1 MHILTVYRTF
11 QQKFRPRRMRR
22 FVELFGVRDT
32 SRIVDVGG
40 TADNWS
46 YISQKP
52 RLTIVNLEK
61 MATDC
66 DNIAYAAGDARALT
80 YQDKAFEIAYSNSVI
95 EHVGTWEDQIRF
107 AAEIR
112 RVGQGYYVQTPYRWF
127 PIEPHFV
134 APFIHW
140 LPKSIQRHLTWAGAW
155 YWTVKPDR
163 KGIDS
168 YIDEI
173 ELLDVRQMKTLFP
186 DAEIM
191 RERFLGMT
199 KSLIAVKRPAAIG

>member
-1 MHILTVYRTF
+1 MHILSIYKTF
-11 QQKFRPRRMRR
+11 QKRFRPLRMRR

-32 SRIVDVGG
+32 SRILDVGG
-40 TADNWS
+40 TDDNWA
-46 YISQKP
+46 YIEQKP

-61 MATDC
+61 MAADR
-66 DNIAYAAGDARALT
+66 DNIQFTAGDARALS
-80 YQDKAFEIAYSNSVI
+80 YQDKSFEIAYSNSVI
-95 EHVGTWEDQIRF
+95 EHVGTWEDQVRF

-112 RVGQGYYVQTPYRWF
+112 RVGQRYYVQTPYKWF

-134 APFIHW
+134 APFIHY

-173 ELLDVRQMKTLFP
+173 QLLDIKQMKTLFP
-186 DAEIM
+186 DAEIL
-191 RERFLGMT
+191 RERFCGMT
-199 KSLIAVKRPAAIG
+199 KSLIAVRR